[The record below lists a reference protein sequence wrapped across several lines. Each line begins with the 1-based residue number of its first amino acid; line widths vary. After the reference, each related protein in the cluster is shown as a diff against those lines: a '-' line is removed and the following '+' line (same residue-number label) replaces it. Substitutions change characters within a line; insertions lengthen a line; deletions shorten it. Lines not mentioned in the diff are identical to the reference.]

1 LLKFLIVDRT
11 HWIIAGPGTAAE
23 KIVPVNNRL
32 VVGRECVGTP
42 PAQRLLLDDPSV
54 SRNHLEIRIGPSGDA
69 TLIDVSTNGTRVNGA
84 KVPRG
89 NPIAISDGDTMQLG
103 GQQLQFRSL
112 EATPSADDA
121 LRTTIRELEAGR
133 LTVISE
139 DPLASLTER
148 EREILALIAQGNSN
162 AAIAERLVLSVRTV
176 EAHVRN
182 IFLELRIPETSDD
195 NRRVHAV
202 LTYLRAA
209 VTDAQA

>member
-1 LLKFLIVDRT
+1 
-11 HWIIAGPGTAAE
+11 
-23 KIVPVNNRL
+23 
-32 VVGRECVGTP
+32 
-42 PAQRLLLDDPSV
+42 
-54 SRNHLEIRIGPSGDA
+54 
-69 TLIDVSTNGTRVNGA
+69 
-84 KVPRG
+84 
-89 NPIAISDGDTMQLG
+89 
-103 GQQLQFRSL
+103 
-112 EATPSADDA
+112 
-121 LRTTIRELEAGR
+121 
-133 LTVISE
+133 
-139 DPLASLTER
+139 LTER